1 MIVIMKSDCFDK
13 NFIDNSTFITW
24 KVLHLM
30 VRLFTLIQAILINKP
45 KLPKLPA
52 VAVQRDHH
60 RWEHIM
66 VGSKCIHTQEGG
78 LIVHHSEN
86 DDGHL
91 VELYCADL
99 MKAAMRRASWSAPFT
114 VSDPAWWI
122 RSRYWPRLLYNIS
135 NIGLRFK
142 FLHLG
147 IDNEQADS
155 RRVGWATSFPVH
167 SCSVISICDSL
178 QGQAEKGLDVW
189 IVVFFFKQ
197 YLIRVLMA
205 NAFEIHF
212 PI

>member
-1 MIVIMKSDCFDK
+1 
-13 NFIDNSTFITW
+13 
-24 KVLHLM
+24 M

-99 MKAAMRRASWSAPFT
+99 MTGGDAESVLIGCIHSQWPGSVEIVLDINLAYWTIFPTLDFVSCFFTWGSIMSKQTPGKSDELLPFPFK
-114 VSDPAWWI
+114 VA
-122 RSRYWPRLLYNIS
+122 RLSIFATLFKIK
-135 NIGLRFK
+135 LKRF
-142 FLHLG
+142 G
-147 IDNEQADS
+147 
-155 RRVGWATSFPVH
+155 
-167 SCSVISICDSL
+167 
-178 QGQAEKGLDVW
+178 
-189 IVVFFFKQ
+189 
-197 YLIRVLMA
+197 
-205 NAFEIHF
+205 
-212 PI
+212 